1 MSNKDDYGKQNHAQ
15 SDEEAIRE
23 ALNSVKHKIVVLSGK
38 GGVGKST
45 VAVNLAVA
53 LSQAG
58 YKTGL
63 LDVDLHGPSVPRLLG
78 LVDSRPGQAAGR
90 IIPIT
95 YTEKLKVVS
104 IESFLERHDQAIIWR
119 GPMKIKAIRQF
130 LMDVAWGELDYLV
143 IDSPPGTGDE
153 PLTVAQDIPGARA
166 IIVTTPQEI
175 SLADVRKSINFCR
188 QVNLPVLGVVENM
201 SGYVCPQ
208 CGHHQDIF
216 GAGGGERIAGEAGLS
231 FLGRIPIDPATV
243 EAGDLGRPNLSA
255 GQDDAAKK
263 AFHGVVASI
272 VGAAEGAPEG
282 DVLPEARE
290 EEAVTTAKADKTN
303 MKIAI
308 PVANGALANHF
319 GHCEQFAFFT
329 VEDSK
334 VVGREFATPP
344 PHEPGVIPRWLRS
357 HSVDVII
364 AGGMGSRAQG
374 FFTEYGINVIVGA
387 PPSQPEEIVE
397 SYLNGILQTGR
408 NVCDH

>member
-1 MSNKDDYGKQNHAQ
+1 MSGKHDHDKQDGVK
-15 SDEEAIRE
+15 SDEQLIRE
-23 ALNSVKHKIVVLSGK
+23 ALSMVKHKIVILSGK

-53 LSQAG
+53 LAQAG

-78 LVDSRPGQAAGR
+78 LVDYRPGQADDH
-90 IIPIT
+90 IIPVT
-95 YTEKLKVVS
+95 YRENLKMVS
-104 IESFLERHDQAIIWR
+104 IESFLERHDQAVIWR

-130 LMDVAWGELDYLV
+130 LIDVAWGELDYLV

-153 PLTVAQDIPGARA
+153 PLTVAQDIHGARA

-188 QVNLPVLGVVENM
+188 QVQLPVLGVIENM
-201 SGYVCPQ
+201 SGYNCPQ

-216 GAGGGERIAGEAGLS
+216 GSGGGERIAQEMGLF
-231 FLGRIPIDPATV
+231 FLGSIPIDPATV
-243 EAGDLGRPNLSA
+243 QAGDLGRPNLSA
-255 GQDDAAKK
+255 GQDDMAKK
-263 AFHGVVASI
+263 AFHDVVASI
-272 VGAAEGAPEG
+272 VGATEGALANDALLGSQQGEP
-282 DVLPEARE
+282 
-290 EEAVTTAKADKTN
+290 TTNKADEAN

-334 VVGREFATPP
+334 VVGQEFVAPP
-344 PHEPGVIPRWLRS
+344 PHEPGAIPRWLNS
-357 HSVDVII
+357 HSVNVII

-374 FFTEYGINVIVGA
+374 FFTEYGIKVIVGA
-387 PPSQPEEIVE
+387 PAFRPEKIIEL
-397 SYLNGILQTGR
+397 YLNGTLQTGQ
-408 NVCDH
+408 NICDH